1 MVSIVIS
8 IHVIV
13 CVAMC
18 IIILL
23 QQGKGAE
30 VGAVFGGSSQ
40 TVFGAS
46 GAGNALTKATWAFAI
61 IFFASL
67 DFPGARVVAARDRQ
81 YFRRRPVFVGAGG
94 HRDAGVEA
102 GAQERGSRGACYGG
116 SQSRRCSDAV
126 VDKVVAVIF
135 ATAPERSDPRP
146 RSGAVRMTRGW
157 WNGRHAS
164 LRGWW

>member
-1 MVSIVIS
+1 MVSIVIT

-46 GAGNALTKATWAFAI
+46 GAGNALTKATWALAI
-61 IFFASL
+61 IFFSTSIFLALASARRVTGSIF
-67 DFPGARVVAARDRQ
+67 DSSAPASVMPASKQAPKNANPAAPAPAAANPAGPATPG
-81 YFRRRPVFVGAGG
+81 
-94 HRDAGVEA
+94 
-102 GAQERGSRGACYGG
+102 ST
-116 SQSRRCSDAV
+116 
-126 VDKVVAVIF
+126 K
-135 ATAPERSDPRP
+135 
-146 RSGAVRMTRGW
+146 
-157 WNGRHAS
+157 
-164 LRGWW
+164 

>member
-1 MVSIVIS
+1 MVSIVVS

-46 GAGNALTKATWAFAI
+46 GAGNALTKATWGLAI
-61 IFFASL
+61 VFFASSIFL
-67 DFPGARVVAARDRQ
+67 ALASARRVTGSIFDRPFSSAPSSVMPVSKNAAKNAL
-81 YFRRRPVFVGAGG
+81 PAAPAPAA
-94 HRDAGVEA
+94 HNPA
-102 GAQERGSRGACYGG
+102 GA
-116 SQSRRCSDAV
+116 
-126 VDKVVAVIF
+126 
-135 ATAPERSDPRP
+135 ATPSSAK
-146 RSGAVRMTRGW
+146 
-157 WNGRHAS
+157 
-164 LRGWW
+164 

>member
-1 MVSIVIS
+1 MVSIVVS

-46 GAGNALTKATWAFAI
+46 GAGNALTKATWGLAI
-61 IFFASL
+61 IFFASSIFL
-67 DFPGARVVAARDRQ
+67 ALASARRVTGSIFDRPFSSAPASSVMPASKQAPRNVAPAA
-81 YFRRRPVFVGAGG
+81 PAPAG
-94 HRDAGVEA
+94 HNPAGP
-102 GAQERGSRGACYGG
+102 STP
-116 SQSRRCSDAV
+116 SST
-126 VDKVVAVIF
+126 K
-135 ATAPERSDPRP
+135 
-146 RSGAVRMTRGW
+146 
-157 WNGRHAS
+157 
-164 LRGWW
+164 

>member
-13 CVAMC
+13 CIAMT

-61 IFFASL
+61 IFFASSIFL
-67 DFPGARVVAARDRQ
+67 ALASSRRVTGSIFEGGPFSSAPSSSVMPASKASPRNANPAA
-81 YFRRRPVFVGAGG
+81 PAPAG
-94 HRDAGVEA
+94 HNPA
-102 GAQERGSRGACYGG
+102 GAVTPGST
-116 SQSRRCSDAV
+116 
-126 VDKVVAVIF
+126 K
-135 ATAPERSDPRP
+135 
-146 RSGAVRMTRGW
+146 
-157 WNGRHAS
+157 
-164 LRGWW
+164 

>member
-18 IIILL
+18 IVILL

-61 IFFASL
+61 IFFASSIFL
-67 DFPGARVVAARDRQ
+67 ALASARRVTGSIFDHPFSSAPASSVMPASKQLPKSANPAA
-81 YFRRRPVFVGAGG
+81 PAPAG
-94 HRDAGVEA
+94 HSPA
-102 GAQERGSRGACYGG
+102 GAVTPGST
-116 SQSRRCSDAV
+116 
-126 VDKVVAVIF
+126 K
-135 ATAPERSDPRP
+135 
-146 RSGAVRMTRGW
+146 
-157 WNGRHAS
+157 
-164 LRGWW
+164 

>member
-13 CVAMC
+13 CVAMT

-61 IFFASL
+61 IFFASSIFL
-67 DFPGARVVAARDRQ
+67 ALASSRRVTGSIFEGGPFSSAPASSVMPASKKAPKSANPAA
-81 YFRRRPVFVGAGG
+81 PAPAG
-94 HRDAGVEA
+94 HNPA
-102 GAQERGSRGACYGG
+102 GAVTPGST
-116 SQSRRCSDAV
+116 
-126 VDKVVAVIF
+126 K
-135 ATAPERSDPRP
+135 
-146 RSGAVRMTRGW
+146 
-157 WNGRHAS
+157 
-164 LRGWW
+164 

>member
-13 CVAMC
+13 CVAMV

-46 GAGNALTKATWAFAI
+46 GAGNALTKTTWALAI
-61 IFFASL
+61 IFFSTSIFLALAS
-67 DFPGARVVAARDRQ
+67 
-81 YFRRRPVFVGAGG
+81 
-94 HRDAGVEA
+94 
-102 GAQERGSRGACYGG
+102 
-116 SQSRRCSDAV
+116 SRRVTGS
-126 VDKVVAVIF
+126 IF
-135 ATAPERSDPRP
+135 EHPFSSMPAGSVMPAKQAPKNANPAAPAPAAANPAAPATPGS
-146 RSGAVRMTRGW
+146 TK
-157 WNGRHAS
+157 
-164 LRGWW
+164 

>member
-1 MVSIVIS
+1 MISIVVS

-46 GAGNALTKATWAFAI
+46 GAGNALTKATWALAI
-61 IFFASL
+61 IFFASSIFL
-67 DFPGARVVAARDRQ
+67 ALASARRVTGSIFDRPFSSAPSSVMPSSKQAPKNALPAAAAPA
-81 YFRRRPVFVGAGG
+81 PVSHAPAGEVTPSS
-94 HRDAGVEA
+94 A
-102 GAQERGSRGACYGG
+102 
-116 SQSRRCSDAV
+116 
-126 VDKVVAVIF
+126 K
-135 ATAPERSDPRP
+135 
-146 RSGAVRMTRGW
+146 
-157 WNGRHAS
+157 
-164 LRGWW
+164 

>member
-1 MVSIVIS
+1 MVSIVVS

-46 GAGNALTKATWAFAI
+46 GAGNALTKATWAMAM
-61 IFFASL
+61 IFFATSIFL
-67 DFPGARVVAARDRQ
+67 ALASARRVTGSIFDRPFSSAPSSVMPASAKNALPAAA
-81 YFRRRPVFVGAGG
+81 PAG
-94 HRDAGVEA
+94 RNPAGP
-102 GAQERGSRGACYGG
+102 
-116 SQSRRCSDAV
+116 
-126 VDKVVAVIF
+126 
-135 ATAPERSDPRP
+135 ATPS
-146 RSGAVRMTRGW
+146 STKK
-157 WNGRHAS
+157 
-164 LRGWW
+164 

>member
-1 MVSIVIS
+1 MVSIVVS

-46 GAGNALTKATWAFAI
+46 GAGNALTKATWALAI
-61 IFFASL
+61 IFFASSIFL
-67 DFPGARVVAARDRQ
+67 ALASARRVTGSIFDHPFSSAPASVTPKQAPKNAAPAAPAPAGNIPG
-81 YFRRRPVFVGAGG
+81 GA
-94 HRDAGVEA
+94 
-102 GAQERGSRGACYGG
+102 S
-116 SQSRRCSDAV
+116 
-126 VDKVVAVIF
+126 
-135 ATAPERSDPRP
+135 TPAPK
-146 RSGAVRMTRGW
+146 
-157 WNGRHAS
+157 
-164 LRGWW
+164 

>member
-13 CVAMC
+13 CVAMVV
-18 IIILL
+18 IILL

-61 IFFASL
+61 IFFASSIFL
-67 DFPGARVVAARDRQ
+67 ALASSRRVTGSIFEGGPFSSAPASSVMPASKQAPKSANPAA
-81 YFRRRPVFVGAGG
+81 PAPAG
-94 HRDAGVEA
+94 HSPA
-102 GAQERGSRGACYGG
+102 GAVTPGST
-116 SQSRRCSDAV
+116 
-126 VDKVVAVIF
+126 K
-135 ATAPERSDPRP
+135 
-146 RSGAVRMTRGW
+146 
-157 WNGRHAS
+157 
-164 LRGWW
+164 